1 MYNLLSA
8 CMQHKSNIIFNRN
21 ECAVS
26 HVTLLYHCIT
36 CLPLSRISKGEH
48 QFYCGSLNLYSPP
61 PPQIQTNVPILMP
74 PKGGGWQQL
83 LNVILKSTLKQWCLD
98 TSFPMKDL
106 EASSLTLILSSLC
119 LGPVFLCLPCW
130 HRTITSQH
138 YFLNVSSGASD
149 SPSGSSSQGPRV
161 GPPWSAMQTHSTSVA
176 GCFPSHDGCRCQS
189 QSEGGQ
195 WGKILG
201 WIFIWED
208 HEQQSCYNYILCSG
222 DENEMKNPTIKGS
235 IIYFDLD

>member
-1 MYNLLSA
+1 MYNLLST
-8 CMQHKSNIIFNRN
+8 CMQLKSNNIFDRN
-21 ECAVS
+21 EWAVS
-26 HVTLLYHCIT
+26 HVTLLYHMSGIESYQQRWAPVLLWISESVLAT
-36 CLPLSRISKGEH
+36 SASNTKQLSH
-48 QFYCGSLNLYSPP
+48 P
-61 PPQIQTNVPILMP
+61 NVT
-74 PKGGGWQQL
+74 KRWGWQQL
-83 LNVILKSTLKQWCLD
+83 LNVILKSTLQQWCLD

-195 WGKILG
+195 W
-201 WIFIWED
+201 E
-208 HEQQSCYNYILCSG
+208 
-222 DENEMKNPTIKGS
+222 KNPGLN
-235 IIYFDLD
+235 IYLGRPWTAVML